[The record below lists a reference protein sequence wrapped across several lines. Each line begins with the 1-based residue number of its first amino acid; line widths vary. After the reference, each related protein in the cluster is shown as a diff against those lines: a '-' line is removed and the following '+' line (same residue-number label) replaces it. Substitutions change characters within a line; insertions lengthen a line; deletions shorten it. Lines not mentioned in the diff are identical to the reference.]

1 MAEWVSPPLK
11 IMTRIPLILSLLALL
26 PASAIAQ
33 NTWFVPDDFSTIQAG
48 IDGSTNG
55 DTVIVRDGTYFEN
68 INFNGKAITLS
79 SERGPVHTII
89 DANQIGSVVTFNS
102 GESQNSTLEGFSIRN
117 GVGSIGTTVFGTPVL
132 AGGGLFIDGSSPS
145 IRDCFIYN
153 NVLSSSGSGG
163 GVWCFEASPQ
173 LDKCWIYGNSAEG
186 GGGMFVH
193 GTNCA
198 PVLNECLLVGNSGTS
213 GGGCLLSWASPSAVF
228 NHCTFSL
235 NSASNGGAINVNL
248 SSMELNNC
256 ILWENQGQ
264 WGPEI
269 YVYNGQSVTVTYS
282 NIKGGFIGTGNIDLD
297 PQFVDPVNNFDLQ
310 SSSPCIDAGD
320 PASAPDPDGT
330 RTDMGAFYFDQ
341 SGGAPTLS
349 VSNLVAGQQV
359 LVEVNNATPSNFSH
373 FAWSVQGGGPTPTPW
388 GDAMVTQ
395 PYNLTLLPTDVNG
408 YASYTANIPT
418 SAAGVTVWCHGTDVG
433 TQSMLNALMLVIQ

>member
-1 MAEWVSPPLK
+1 
-11 IMTRIPLILSLLALL
+11 MTRIPLILSLLALL

-33 NTWFVPDDFSTIQAG
+33 NTWFVPDDFSTIQLG
-48 IDGSTNG
+48 IDGSIDG
-55 DTVIVRDGTYFEN
+55 DTVVVRDGTYFEN

-117 GVGSIGTTVFGTPVL
+117 GVGSIGTTLFGTPIL

-173 LDKCWIYGNSAEG
+173 LDKCWIYGNSAYS
-186 GGGMFVH
+186 GGGMFAH
-193 GTNCA
+193 GTSSA
-198 PVLNECLLVGNSGTS
+198 PVLNECLLVGNSGGIA
-213 GGGCLLSWASPSAVF
+213 GGGFRLSWGGSAVL

-235 NSASNGGAINVNL
+235 NSAGNGGAIAVYMA
-248 SSMELNNC
+248 SGITELNNC

-269 YVYNGQSVTVTYS
+269 DVYSGSVTVTYS

-320 PASAPDPDGT
+320 PASAPDSDGT
-330 RTDMGAFYFDQ
+330 RTDMGAAYFDQ
-341 SGGAPTLS
+341 SGTTLA
-349 VSNLVAGQQV
+349 VTNLIAGQAA
-359 LVEVNNATPSNFSH
+359 LVEITNATPNNFSH
-373 FAWSVQGGGPTPTPW
+373 FAWSVHGGGPTPTPW
-388 GDAMVTQ
+388 GDAMVTR